1 MNGLLVITSRHPPYR
16 FIGVSSRDH
25 ERVVYRAFPDIY
37 LGRLDAFSRV
47 TDEDA
52 YSRIMTMKRDIDFAQ
67 APLLVIWEITRSC
80 ELACRHCRASAE
92 NRRDPRELTTDQ
104 GRKLIDDVASMGT
117 PLIVFTGGDPLQRTD
132 LEELIQHGKSVGLR
146 VGTIPATT
154 LRLTRERLESIK
166 SAGVDQV
173 AFSIDGA
180 TEAEHDDFRR
190 VPGSYALAM
199 KGAAWARELGI
210 PLQVNTVFGSWNID
224 RFKALAE
231 LVASLGVVF
240 WEVFL
245 LVPTGRGAELKG
257 CSAEQVE
264 SLYGQIHQF
273 SKSANFIIKI
283 TEGQPYR
290 RYAIQHRSEA
300 ASQGSKPEFVS
311 IKAVH
316 AGNGFCFVDHIGN
329 VCPSGF
335 LPIECGNV
343 RDTSI
348 IDVYR
353 HHPVFKQLKDPSLLE
368 GKCAICEFK
377 AVCGGGSR
385 ARAYAVT
392 GNLFAEDPACAY
404 VPGIRHAHHAESS
417 ITVE

>member
-1 MNGLLVITSRHPPYR
+1 VL
-16 FIGVSSRDH
+16 
-25 ERVVYRAFPDIY
+25 
-37 LGRLDAFSRV
+37 SRV
-47 TDEDA
+47 TKNGGRA
-52 YSRIMTMKRDIDFAQ
+52 RINVMKRDIDFNQ
-67 APLLVIWEITRSC
+67 APLLLIWEITRSC

-104 GRKLIDDVASMGT
+104 GRRLIDDVARMGT

-132 LEELIQHGKSVGLR
+132 LEDLIKHGKSAGLR

-154 LRLTRERLESIK
+154 PRLTRERLESIQA
-166 SAGVDQV
+166 AGVDQI

-190 VPGSYALAM
+190 VPGSFALAM

-210 PLQVNTVFGSWNID
+210 PLQANTVFGSWNIH
-224 RFKALAE
+224 RFKALAD
-231 LVASLGVVF
+231 LVSSLGVVF

-245 LVPTGRGAELKG
+245 LVPTGRGAELQG
-257 CSAEQVE
+257 CSADQVE
-264 SLYGQIHQF
+264 SLYEMIHQY
-273 SKSANFIIKI
+273 SKNANFIIKI

-290 RYAIQHRSEA
+290 RYAIQHRGVA
-300 ASQGSKPEFVS
+300 ASHGQKPEFVS

-343 RDTSI
+343 RDVSV

-368 GKCAICEFK
+368 GKCAVCEFK

-392 GNLFAEDPACAY
+392 GRLFAEDPACVY
-404 VPGIRHAHHAESS
+404 VPGSLVTHHAFPAER
-417 ITVE
+417 IATA